1 MSRRIGIVKQRIF
14 DTLNAILNS
23 LDDNVLIEASMHS
36 YAIIHRVNYLLN
48 NICIFPGYVN
58 DIER

>member
-23 LDDNVLIEASMHS
+23 LDDNVLIEDSMHS